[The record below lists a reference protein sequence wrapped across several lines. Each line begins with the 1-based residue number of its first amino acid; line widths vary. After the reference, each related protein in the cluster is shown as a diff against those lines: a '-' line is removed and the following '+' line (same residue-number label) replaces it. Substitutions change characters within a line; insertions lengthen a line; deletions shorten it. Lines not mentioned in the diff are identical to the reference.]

1 VSTERVRQSIH
12 MAMTQCAECGGEIST
27 TAETCPHCGAPAVVA
42 LAIASQE
49 GFRVPTILQEAI
61 CASLQWP
68 EGDLTPEQLAKVESV
83 KLDEAEID
91 CLTELVAGLRAL
103 PNLKML
109 GLKCTGLTDAEP
121 LKALINLRYLYLEKN
136 KLSSAA
142 PLCELKQL
150 KQLWLYGNP
159 MPREEII
166 LIEQALPKC
175 EVFI

>member
-1 VSTERVRQSIH
+1 MKRVRQSAR
-12 MAMTQCAECGGEIST
+12 MAMTECAECGKAIST
-27 TAETCPHCGAPAVVA
+27 SAVMCPHCGAPPAVA
-42 LAIASQE
+42 LAIASQDE
-49 GFRVPTILQEAI
+49 LVIPSVLQEAI
-61 CASLQWP
+61 RLALQMSGG
-68 EGDLTPEQLAKVESV
+68 ELTPELLAKVDSV

-91 CLTELVAGLRAL
+91 SLPELVAGLRAL

-109 GLKCTGLTDAEP
+109 GLKRTGLTDVEP
-121 LKALINLRYLYLEKN
+121 LMALCNLRYLYLEKN
-136 KLSSAA
+136 KLSSVS

-159 MPREEII
+159 VPREELI

>member
-1 VSTERVRQSIH
+1 
-12 MAMTQCAECGGEIST
+12 M
-27 TAETCPHCGAPAVVA
+27 
-42 LAIASQE
+42 
-49 GFRVPTILQEAI
+49 QEAI

-68 EGDLTPEQLAKVESV
+68 EGDLTPVQLAKVESV
-83 KLDEAEID
+83 KLDESEID
-91 CLTELVAGLRAL
+91 SLTELVAGLRAL

>member
-1 VSTERVRQSIH
+1 MKRVRQAAR
-12 MAMTQCAECGGEIST
+12 MAMTECAECGKAIST
-27 TAETCPHCGAPAVVA
+27 SAVMCPHCGAPPAVA
-42 LAIASQE
+42 LAIASQDE
-49 GFRVPTILQEAI
+49 LVIPSVLQEAI
-61 CASLQWP
+61 RLALQMP
-68 EGDLTPEQLAKVESV
+68 EGELTPELLAKVDSV

-91 CLTELVAGLRAL
+91 SLPELVTGLRAL

-109 GLKCTGLTDAEP
+109 GLKRAGLVDAEP
-121 LKALINLRYLYLEKN
+121 LMVLGNLRYLYLEKN
-136 KLSSAA
+136 KLSSVS

-159 MPREEII
+159 VPREELI

>member
-1 VSTERVRQSIH
+1 
-12 MAMTQCAECGGEIST
+12 M
-27 TAETCPHCGAPAVVA
+27 A
-42 LAIASQE
+42 LAVASQE
-49 GFRVPTILQEAI
+49 SEAI
-61 CASLQWP
+61 QATLDEAIRASLQWP

-83 KLDEAEID
+83 KLDESEINS
-91 CLTELVAGLRAL
+91 LVELVAGLRAL

-109 GLKCTGLTDAEP
+109 GLKRTGLTDAEP
-121 LKALINLRYLYLEKN
+121 LIVLGNLRYLYLEKN
-136 KLSSAA
+136 KLSRVA

-159 MPREEII
+159 VPREEVI

>member
-1 VSTERVRQSIH
+1 MTE
-12 MAMTQCAECGGEIST
+12 CAECGGGIST
-27 TAETCPHCGAPAVVA
+27 SVVMCPHCGAPPAVA
-42 LAIASQE
+42 LAVASQE
-49 GFRVPTILQEAI
+49 GVAIPATLDEAI
-61 CASLQWP
+61 RASLQMP
-68 EGDLTPEQLAKVESV
+68 EGELTPELLAKVDSV
-83 KLDEAEID
+83 KLDEAKID
-91 CLTELVAGLRAL
+91 SLSELVAGLRAL

-109 GLKCTGLTDAEP
+109 GLKRTGSTDVGP
-121 LKALINLRYLYLEKN
+121 LIVLGTLRYLYLEKN

-159 MPREEII
+159 MPREELI

>member
-1 VSTERVRQSIH
+1 MKRVRQAAR
-12 MAMTQCAECGGEIST
+12 MAMTECAECGKAIST
-27 TAETCPHCGAPAVVA
+27 SAVMCPHCGAPPAVA
-42 LAIASQE
+42 LAVASQE
-49 GFRVPTILQEAI
+49 SEAI
-61 CASLQWP
+61 QATLDEAIRASLQWP

-83 KLDEAEID
+83 KLDESEINS
-91 CLTELVAGLRAL
+91 LVELVAGLRAL

-109 GLKCTGLTDAEP
+109 GLKRTGLTDAEP
-121 LKALINLRYLYLEKN
+121 LKALANLRYLYLEKN

-159 MPREEII
+159 MPREEVI

>member
-1 VSTERVRQSIH
+1 MTE
-12 MAMTQCAECGGEIST
+12 CAECGGGIST
-27 TAETCPHCGAPAVVA
+27 SVVMCPHCGAPPAVA
-42 LAIASQE
+42 LAVASQE
-49 GFRVPTILQEAI
+49 GVAIPATLDEAI
-61 CASLQWP
+61 RASLQMP
-68 EGDLTPEQLAKVESV
+68 EGELTPELFAKVESV

-91 CLTELVAGLRAL
+91 SLPELVAGLRAL

-121 LKALINLRYLYLEKN
+121 LMALCNLRYLYLEKN
-136 KLSSAA
+136 KLSSVS

-159 MPREEII
+159 MPREELI

>member
-1 VSTERVRQSIH
+1 MKRVRQAAR
-12 MAMTQCAECGGEIST
+12 MAMTECAECGEAIST
-27 TAETCPHCGAPAVVA
+27 SAVMCPHCGAPPAVA
-42 LAIASQE
+42 LAVASQE
-49 GFRVPTILQEAI
+49 SEAI
-61 CASLQWP
+61 QATLDEAIRASLQWP

-83 KLDEAEID
+83 KLDESEID
-91 CLTELVAGLRAL
+91 SLTELVAGLRAL

-109 GLKCTGLTDAEP
+109 DLKRTGLTDVAP
-121 LKALINLRYLYLEKN
+121 LIVLGTLRYLYLEKN
-136 KLSSAA
+136 KLSIAT

-159 MPREEII
+159 MPSEEVI

>member
-1 VSTERVRQSIH
+1 
-12 MAMTQCAECGGEIST
+12 MAMSECAECGGEIST
-27 TAETCPHCGAPAVVA
+27 SAVMCPHCGAPPAVA
-42 LAIASQE
+42 LAVASQE
-49 GFRVPTILQEAI
+49 SEAI
-61 CASLQWP
+61 QATLDEAIRASLQWP

-83 KLDEAEID
+83 KLDESEINS
-91 CLTELVAGLRAL
+91 LVELVAGLRAL

-109 GLKCTGLTDAEP
+109 GLKRTGLTDAEP
-121 LKALINLRYLYLEKN
+121 LKALANLRYLYLEKN

-159 MPREEII
+159 MPREEVI

>member
-1 VSTERVRQSIH
+1 MNRVRQSAR
-12 MAMTQCAECGGEIST
+12 MAMTECAECGKAIST
-27 TAETCPHCGAPAVVA
+27 SAVMCPHCGAPPAVA
-42 LAIASQE
+42 LAVASQDE
-49 GFRVPTILQEAI
+49 LVIPSVLQEAI
-61 CASLQWP
+61 RLALKMP
-68 EGDLTPEQLAKVESV
+68 EGELTPELLAKVDSV

-91 CLTELVAGLRAL
+91 SLPELVAGLRAL

-109 GLKCTGLTDAEP
+109 GLKRAGLTDAEP
-121 LKALINLRYLYLEKN
+121 LIVLGNLRYLYLEKN
-136 KLSSAA
+136 KLSSVA

-159 MPREEII
+159 VPREELI

>member
-1 VSTERVRQSIH
+1 MTE
-12 MAMTQCAECGGEIST
+12 CAECGKAIST
-27 TAETCPHCGAPAVVA
+27 SAVMCPHCGAPPAVA
-42 LAIASQE
+42 LAVVSRDSAAIPA
-49 GFRVPTILQEAI
+49 TLDEAI
-61 CASLQWP
+61 RAALQMP
-68 EGDLTPEQLAKVESV
+68 EGELTPELLAKVESV

-91 CLTELVAGLRAL
+91 SLPELVAGLRAL

-109 GLKCTGLTDAEP
+109 GLKRTGLTDVEP
-121 LKALINLRYLYLEKN
+121 LMVLCNLRYLYLEKN
-136 KLSSAA
+136 KLSSVA

-159 MPREEII
+159 VPREEVI

>member
-1 VSTERVRQSIH
+1 
-12 MAMTQCAECGGEIST
+12 MAMTECAECGKAIST
-27 TAETCPHCGAPAVVA
+27 SAVMCPHCGAPPAVA
-42 LAIASQE
+42 LAVGSQDE
-49 GFRVPTILQEAI
+49 LVIPSVLQEAI
-61 CASLQWP
+61 RLALQMSGG
-68 EGDLTPEQLAKVESV
+68 ELTPELLAKVDSV

-91 CLTELVAGLRAL
+91 SLPELVAGLRAL

-109 GLKCTGLTDAEP
+109 GLKRTGLTDVEP
-121 LKALINLRYLYLEKN
+121 LKALGNLRYLYLEKN
-136 KLSSAA
+136 KLSSVA

-159 MPREEII
+159 VPREEVI

>member
-1 VSTERVRQSIH
+1 
-12 MAMTQCAECGGEIST
+12 MAMTECAECGKTIST
-27 TAETCPHCGAPAVVA
+27 SAVMCPHCGAPPAVA
-42 LAIASQE
+42 LAVASQDE
-49 GFRVPTILQEAI
+49 LVIPSVLQEAI
-61 CASLQWP
+61 RLALQMP
-68 EGDLTPEQLAKVESV
+68 EGELTPELLAKVDSV

-91 CLTELVAGLRAL
+91 SLPELVAGLQTL

-109 GLKCTGLTDAEP
+109 GLKRAGLTDAEP
-121 LKALINLRYLYLEKN
+121 LMVLANLRYLYLEKN
-136 KLSSAA
+136 KLSRVA

-159 MPREEII
+159 VPREELI

>member
-1 VSTERVRQSIH
+1 MKRVRQSAR
-12 MAMTQCAECGGEIST
+12 MAMTECAECGKAIST
-27 TAETCPHCGAPAVVA
+27 SAVMCPHCGAPPAVA
-42 LAIASQE
+42 LAIASQDE
-49 GFRVPTILQEAI
+49 LVIPSVLQEAI
-61 CASLQWP
+61 RLALQMP
-68 EGDLTPEQLAKVESV
+68 EGELTPELLAKVDSV

-91 CLTELVAGLRAL
+91 SLPELVAGLRAL

-109 GLKCTGLTDAEP
+109 GLKRTGLTDVEP
-121 LKALINLRYLYLEKN
+121 LMALCNLRYLYLEKN
-136 KLSSAA
+136 KLSSVS

-159 MPREEII
+159 VPREELI

>member
-1 VSTERVRQSIH
+1 MSE
-12 MAMTQCAECGGEIST
+12 CAECGGGIST
-27 TAETCPHCGAPAVVA
+27 SAIMCPHCGAPPVVA
-42 LAIASQE
+42 LAVASQE
-49 GFRVPTILQEAI
+49 SEAI
-61 CASLQWP
+61 QATLDEAIRASLQWP

-83 KLDEAEID
+83 KLDESEINS
-91 CLTELVAGLRAL
+91 LVELVAGLRAL

-109 GLKCTGLTDAEP
+109 GLKRTGLTDAEP
-121 LKALINLRYLYLEKN
+121 LKALANLRYLYLEKN

-159 MPREEII
+159 MPREEVI